1 MLANSIIPSRAD
13 SGCGGCASCEPT
25 TPKDPFTL
33 LVHEIREYLGLSSG
47 INSSD
52 VDTEHLRALM
62 AKYTS
67 NPAEWERYARAD
79 LSRNYTR
86 NLVDSVNGK
95 ANLVCYTPPCTRQNS
110 MLICLQI
117 LIVWNPTKGSLIHD
131 HADAHCIMKILEG
144 RLTETIYH
152 MPDSKTPPQRS
163 LQVKKETVYVPD
175 EVAYISDTIGLHRVF
190 NPDPEKFAM
199 SLHRKA
205 SVVGVDGKTMSLTA
219 HAVYTPPNAAEFGF
233 NVYDEKTGKKSH
245 VPGS

>member
-1 MLANSIIPSRAD
+1 MRLLGRRLWCIVHGVDPCTATLLRGSAKTRTASIAPARQCTYITIHSFALQLNQHCLFKLISFSIISAFKVTTMLANSIIPSRAD

-47 INSSD
+47 IDSSD

-95 ANLVCYTPPCTRQNS
+95 ANLVCYTPHALDKTACSSVCRSSSSGIRPRARLFMTTR
-110 MLICLQI
+110 MLI
-117 LIVWNPTKGSLIHD
+117 
-131 HADAHCIMKILEG
+131 
-144 RLTETIYH
+144 
-152 MPDSKTPPQRS
+152 
-163 LQVKKETVYVPD
+163 
-175 EVAYISDTIGLHRVF
+175 
-190 NPDPEKFAM
+190 
-199 SLHRKA
+199 A
-205 SVVGVDGKTMSLTA
+205 S
-219 HAVYTPPNAAEFGF
+219 
-233 NVYDEKTGKKSH
+233 
-245 VPGS
+245 